1 VAATILRE
9 GLWIVAVGSAGGV
22 AASVAAGRLIQREL
36 FGVSPLDLTSFAA
49 ALAILSSAALAA
61 CLIPAIKAA
70 HVDPVEA
77 LNAQ

>member
-1 VAATILRE
+1 
-9 GLWIVAVGSAGGV
+9 
-22 AASVAAGRLIQREL
+22 
-36 FGVSPLDLTSFAA
+36 
-49 ALAILSSAALAA
+49 LSSAALAA